1 MRTDVDFSLL
11 KFPVTTMSSPQL
23 VVIGGPNGAGKS
35 TVAPRLLRDT
45 FHLIE
50 FVNAD
55 AIAAGLSGFRPE
67 SAAIQ
72 AGRVMLRRLRQLAS
86 NRTDFAFEST
96 LASRS
101 LAPWIRHLRQD
112 GYVFHLAYLWL
123 PEPEI
128 AIARVA
134 ARVRAGGHHIP
145 EITIRRR
152 YASGLR
158 NFFRLYRPI
167 ADYWRFY
174 NNAAASA
181 PRLIAMG
188 KGAIEVEVRDVEL
201 WKHIRRDV

>member
-1 MRTDVDFSLL
+1 
-11 KFPVTTMSSPQL
+11 MSSPQL

-35 TVAPRLLRDT
+35 TAAPRLLRDT
-45 FHLIE
+45 FHLVE

-101 LAPWIRHLRQD
+101 FAPWIRHLRQD

-123 PEPEI
+123 PKPEI

-134 ARVRAGGHHIP
+134 ERVRAGGHHIP

-174 NNAAASA
+174 ENAAASG
-181 PRLIAMG
+181 PRLIAIG
-188 KGAIEVEVRDVEL
+188 KGAIDLQVRDDEL
-201 WKHIRRDV
+201 WKRIRRDA